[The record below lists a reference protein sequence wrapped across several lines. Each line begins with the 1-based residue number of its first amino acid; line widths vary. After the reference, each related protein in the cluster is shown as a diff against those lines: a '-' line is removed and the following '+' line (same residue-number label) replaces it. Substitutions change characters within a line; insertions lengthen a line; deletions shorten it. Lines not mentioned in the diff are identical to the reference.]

1 MAKKEEKEPITIGLT
16 LENHQ
21 WLERFKE
28 EKIFEQMMDGY
39 RFAIAYALNKGIEP
53 PEISSGKKTI
63 WNVGTFDPKG
73 EMYNSIVALNPD
85 LEPPIYKYAERLA
98 DWGMGELVKM
108 YEKKNRLDLV
118 EILAES
124 SEV

>member
-1 MAKKEEKEPITIGLT
+1 ML
-16 LENHQ
+16 
-21 WLERFKE
+21 
-28 EKIFEQMMDGY
+28 DGY

-53 PEISSGKKTI
+53 PEISSGKNTI
-63 WNVGTFDPKG
+63 WNVGSFDPKG